1 MRVSFLLGV
10 KDVMVFLLGKKH
22 DKDLSFGFAYIEAH
36 RSLGDIER
44 RADLITLEQMIIE
57 GLSKLYGSFVED
69 FLVLFNADDVSC
81 SIFLKDTSNIL

>member
-1 MRVSFLLGV
+1 MIFL
-10 KDVMVFLLGKKH
+10 FSKKH
-22 DKDLSFGFAYIEAH
+22 DKDLSFSFAKLKAH

-44 RADLITLEQMIIE
+44 RADLITLEQMMIE
-57 GLSKLYGSFVED
+57 GLSKLYGGFVED